1 MSKYITT
8 NIPCDC
14 VTSGK
19 LPTFSEPHFHH
30 LWSEYDNPI
39 SPSGLLLKSI
49 EIVHAEYLAVPHCGF
64 ITPSIGSAP
73 PAPPSMLIVFLE
85 YSALVAPWRAST
97 GIQLAEGV
105 ICPAACPRAC
115 VLMKIPIVMHNQ
127 EESRAK
133 LLWEPVWLTFQLFME
148 PLPYHFLF

>member
-1 MSKYITT
+1 MSKNITT
-8 NIPCDC
+8 NTPCDC
-14 VTSGK
+14 MTSGK
-19 LPTFSEPHFHH
+19 LPAFSESHFHH

-49 EIVHAEYLAVPHCGF
+49 EAIYAEYLAVPHRGL
-64 ITPSIGSAP
+64 ITSSTDSAP

-85 YSALVAPWRAST
+85 YSALVAPGRAST
-97 GIQLAEGV
+97 GIQPAKGV
-105 ICPAACPRAC
+105 ICPAACPRAS

-148 PLPYHFLF
+148 SLPYHFLF